1 VRQEWFELAQLF
13 RWNPPMAL
21 PLASAAIGSIITLPW
36 ISAKDARGRKRQ
48 RHDTA
53 LEVALS
59 LEGHALEMSD
69 DDAQGRLGSSGADP
83 FN

>member
-1 VRQEWFELAQLF
+1 MVLA
-13 RWNPPMAL
+13 
-21 PLASAAIGSIITLPW
+21 LASAAIGSIITLAW

-59 LEGHALEMSD
+59 LEGHAWKCRTMMHKAAWAAAEPTRSISGYSGIMTADS
-69 DDAQGRLGSSGADP
+69 GRT
-83 FN
+83 